1 MGSAYNRVI
10 ETRKE
15 LTKQL
20 LAEMEQGELPW
31 MKGWKTTGTRP
42 YNPVTKAVYKGN
54 NRLRLM
60 LASHFGQF
68 QDNRWVTFNQAKDK
82 GWKIKSGEKGTLCEK
97 WIFEE
102 KKVIEDPVTGEKETV
117 YEELEHPKVNYF
129 ILFNADQVDGIPEK
143 EKKEQQ
149 QKLISVI
156 REELQKD
163 SVPANFIDITRLGLV
178 ELTRKKVYKSLREI
192 LS

>member
-54 NRLRLM
+54 NRLRLIIITP
-60 LASHFGQF
+60 
-68 QDNRWVTFNQAKDK
+68 NCK
-82 GWKIKSGEKGTLCEK
+82 
-97 WIFEE
+97 
-102 KKVIEDPVTGEKETV
+102 
-117 YEELEHPKVNYF
+117 
-129 ILFNADQVDGIPEK
+129 
-143 EKKEQQ
+143 
-149 QKLISVI
+149 QKLEI
-156 REELQKD
+156 RE
-163 SVPANFIDITRLGLV
+163 NRN
-178 ELTRKKVYKSLREI
+178 
-192 LS
+192 

>member
-68 QDNRWVTFNQAKDK
+68 QDNRWVTFNLLMHLHKLLPHR
-82 GWKIKSGEKGTLCEK
+82 S
-97 WIFEE
+97 
-102 KKVIEDPVTGEKETV
+102 
-117 YEELEHPKVNYF
+117 HP
-129 ILFNADQVDGIPEK
+129 GISMHYHN
-143 EKKEQQ
+143 
-149 QKLISVI
+149 L
-156 REELQKD
+156 L
-163 SVPANFIDITRLGLV
+163 
-178 ELTRKKVYKSLREI
+178 
-192 LS
+192 

>member
-82 GWKIKSGEKGTLCEK
+82 GLDLCQYFEHKKLKGYADFFNSSSSFCCG
-97 WIFEE
+97 
-102 KKVIEDPVTGEKETV
+102 VI
-117 YEELEHPKVNYF
+117 
-129 ILFNADQVDGIPEK
+129 
-143 EKKEQQ
+143 
-149 QKLISVI
+149 
-156 REELQKD
+156 
-163 SVPANFIDITRLGLV
+163 
-178 ELTRKKVYKSLREI
+178 
-192 LS
+192 

>member
-60 LASHFGQF
+60 LASVLVKLFCNTLF
-68 QDNRWVTFNQAKDK
+68 DKYLFVT
-82 GWKIKSGEKGTLCEK
+82 
-97 WIFEE
+97 
-102 KKVIEDPVTGEKETV
+102 
-117 YEELEHPKVNYF
+117 
-129 ILFNADQVDGIPEK
+129 
-143 EKKEQQ
+143 
-149 QKLISVI
+149 
-156 REELQKD
+156 
-163 SVPANFIDITRLGLV
+163 
-178 ELTRKKVYKSLREI
+178 SLHWC
-192 LS
+192 

>member
-68 QDNRWVTFNQAKDK
+68 QDNRWEFPIVKDTTPN
-82 GWKIKSGEKGTLCEK
+82 ITNSRL
-97 WIFEE
+97 
-102 KKVIEDPVTGEKETV
+102 
-117 YEELEHPKVNYF
+117 N
-129 ILFNADQVDGIPEK
+129 NIP
-143 EKKEQQ
+143 
-149 QKLISVI
+149 
-156 REELQKD
+156 
-163 SVPANFIDITRLGLV
+163 
-178 ELTRKKVYKSLREI
+178 
-192 LS
+192 

>member
-54 NRLRLM
+54 NRLR
-60 LASHFGQF
+60 
-68 QDNRWVTFNQAKDK
+68 
-82 GWKIKSGEKGTLCEK
+82 
-97 WIFEE
+97 
-102 KKVIEDPVTGEKETV
+102 
-117 YEELEHPKVNYF
+117 
-129 ILFNADQVDGIPEK
+129 
-143 EKKEQQ
+143 
-149 QKLISVI
+149 
-156 REELQKD
+156 
-163 SVPANFIDITRLGLV
+163 
-178 ELTRKKVYKSLREI
+178 
-192 LS
+192 